1 MILAR
6 TPIISDSLAAI
17 STIASIAAWQEQ
29 FDWGVKVLASLVA
42 IVAGLYSIYLHRQR
56 IKRTGRP

>member
-1 MILAR
+1 MIAQK
-6 TPIISDSLAAI
+6 TFICDSLAAV
-17 STIASIAAWQEQ
+17 SSLATIAAWQEQ